1 MKLFKKR
8 NKIRTHK
15 YIVKIFDT
23 FEIVEQFEIETRSE
37 LINIYF
43 FLRRSSSWVT
53 ILIPSLTIG
62 VAFHFY
68 LFHKL
73 MIIKID
79 TNEVAFD
86 LSFWV
91 KILDLDKLWRSSSY
105 WKSWTWLKS
114 KILSWKTF
122 RYLLSHWRLSK
133 SKKMSGQFGDFQLSI
148 IPLEIIRFI
157 KIQILNEDLSMINY
171 PTGDYM
177 PTACL
182 VLFAVDDLASLEQ
195 VLTIKSHKI

>member
-1 MKLFKKR
+1 
-8 NKIRTHK
+8 
-15 YIVKIFDT
+15 
-23 FEIVEQFEIETRSE
+23 
-37 LINIYF
+37 
-43 FLRRSSSWVT
+43 
-53 ILIPSLTIG
+53 
-62 VAFHFY
+62 
-68 LFHKL
+68 

-86 LSFWV
+86 LSFSV

-105 WKSWTWLKS
+105 RRSWTWLKS

-133 SKKMSGQFGDFQLSI
+133 SKKWVDNLPIFNFQLSD
-148 IPLEIIRFI
+148 LLKSKF
-157 KIQILNEDLSMINY
+157 LNEDLSIINY

-195 VLTIKSHKI
+195 VLTIKSHKINEF

>member
-1 MKLFKKR
+1 
-8 NKIRTHK
+8 
-15 YIVKIFDT
+15 
-23 FEIVEQFEIETRSE
+23 
-37 LINIYF
+37 
-43 FLRRSSSWVT
+43 
-53 ILIPSLTIG
+53 
-62 VAFHFY
+62 
-68 LFHKL
+68 

-91 KILDLDKLWRSSSY
+91 KILDLDKLWPSSSY
-105 WKSWTWLKS
+105 RISWTWLKS

-133 SKKMSGQFGDFQLSI
+133 SKKWVDNLPIFNYQLSHWK
-148 IPLEIIRFI
+148 LS
-157 KIQILNEDLSMINY
+157 DLSKTKFLNDDVSIINY

-195 VLTIKSHKI
+195 VLTIKSHKS

>member
-1 MKLFKKR
+1 MTASLTII
-8 NKIRTHK
+8 KI
-15 YIVKIFDT
+15 D
-23 FEIVEQFEIETRSE
+23 
-37 LINIYF
+37 
-43 FLRRSSSWVT
+43 
-53 ILIPSLTIG
+53 TIG
-62 VAFHFY
+62 VAFNFY
-68 LFHKL
+68 FFHKL

-86 LSFWV
+86 LSFSV

-105 WKSWTWLKS
+105 RRSWTWLKS

-133 SKKMSGQFGDFQLSI
+133 SKRMSRQFANYQSSI

-195 VLTIKSHKI
+195 VLTIKSHKS